1 MGGCQSELADNLFE
15 AGQDILRSRDLG
27 FNSLDTAP
35 RHRAVSDRPVTMAC
49 CGKDNE
55 EKETGVRHTSTRA
68 PGTIHEP
75 AFEPR
80 RPTIL
85 ESITTKP
92 GNREEGQGIQD
103 RSRRR
108 HGARPPSIEPRAR
121 RGHPR
126 ANLASG
132 SGGSVPFRDAREARA
147 RPSSRRLTQRPPRVS
162 TTAGSRT
169 GLDFHPIPPRDADQ
183 LSHTRLFRLNSSSRS
198 ADAPMSSSASS
209 SPRSGAACSSSAA
222 PRCPRVTPTCCPTDS
237 TPMATSAA
245 PSPTS
250 TRRTPATPASPRL
263 ISPSARCFTTTIPN
277 STPPCTSSP
286 RIPCAWR
293 SAPRRPS
300 RPA

>member
-1 MGGCQSELADNLFE
+1 MWEYRAGEYTVILESLILWAAVTSELADNLFE

-92 GNREEGQGIQD
+92 GNRGGGTGIQD

-132 SGGSVPFRDAREARA
+132 SGRFGAVPRRA
-147 RPSSRRLTQRPPRVS
+147 RGPRASVVPAVDPTTAQGVNNGGVANRARFSPDS
-162 TTAGSRT
+162 TT
-169 GLDFHPIPPRDADQ
+169 
-183 LSHTRLFRLNSSSRS
+183 
-198 ADAPMSSSASS
+198 
-209 SPRSGAACSSSAA
+209 
-222 PRCPRVTPTCCPTDS
+222 
-237 TPMATSAA
+237 
-245 PSPTS
+245 
-250 TRRTPATPASPRL
+250 RR
-263 ISPSARCFTTTIPN
+263 
-277 STPPCTSSP
+277 
-286 RIPCAWR
+286 
-293 SAPRRPS
+293 
-300 RPA
+300 